1 EEFQAQADLANHL
14 LRDLGLRAVQLQAVE
29 ILEAFAQREVAD
41 FVDRAGL
48 LAIPDLDVPGLAAQA
63 RAVAFGTRLLAT
75 VARQFLPHRHRIAL
89 AVTPFHVGNY
99 AFKRVLL
106 GDLAAGGVAR
116 LQRVAEPDWF
126 IARAMQ
132 DRLPHR
138 LGQFLERR
146 VEAELVVLRQA
157 FEQGEVVAVAGPNP

>member
-1 EEFQAQADLANHL
+1 RRQADALGFSARQRFGAAIQAEVVQRHVVEEFQAQADLANHL

-63 RAVAFGTRLLAT
+63 RAVAFATRLLAT

-106 GDLAAGGVAR
+106 
-116 LQRVAEPDWF
+116 
-126 IARAMQ
+126 
-132 DRLPHR
+132 
-138 LGQFLERR
+138 
-146 VEAELVVLRQA
+146 
-157 FEQGEVVAVAGPNP
+157 